1 MLPSKEQALAVLS
14 RHIGR
19 GNGITAVALA
29 NELHVQPRQV
39 RALVTDLRLD
49 GVAVCGQPAT
59 GYYIAANA
67 EEVETTCQFLRSR
80 ALQSLTLESRLRKV
94 PLVDLV
100 GQLRLRT

>member
-19 GNGITAVALA
+19 SNGITAVALA

-80 ALQSLTLESRLRKV
+80 ALHSLTLESRLRKV